1 VDFSTSVKKGGVQ
14 ISSMEKYVF
23 SAKEEATPSDQI
35 AEPTYVWNLVAL
47 MIAIIFCLFSFQ
59 II

>member
-1 VDFSTSVKKGGVQ
+1 MSTSVKKGALQ
-14 ISSMEKYVF
+14 ISFMERYVF

-35 AEPTYVWNLVAL
+35 AEPTYVWNLIAVI
-47 MIAIIFCLFSFQ
+47 IAIMFCLFSFE